1 MWEKCDTINTKKSNR
16 AANRCSSEP
25 LLNNNLNIYILITIS
40 EYCRRIWRT
49 LVYFLVPFWTLL
61 ILLVY
66 LAFLHTLFFYETKC
80 ASKGSQ
86 VFARCAIRAGK
97 AIRNLRNEFHS
108 IEAHQSTSTMIYS
121 NKTTT
126 KKSERKMIMKWNR
139 WEKKNTH

>member
-1 MWEKCDTINTKKSNR
+1 MTNSR
-16 AANRCSSEP
+16 LFSCS
-25 LLNNNLNIYILITIS
+25 
-40 EYCRRIWRT
+40 
-49 LVYFLVPFWTLL
+49 FLDSLDSSSLSCFSP
-61 ILLVY
+61 Y
-66 LAFLHTLFFYETKC
+66 SFFYETKC

-126 KKSERKMIMKWNR
+126 KIKR
-139 WEKKNTH
+139 KKNDNEME